1 MEFLE
6 SLYLVAD
13 LLEAAAV
20 AVCSHSFKD
29 LGKSLGDIPYLL
41 GIFPHLSVIRIINSC
56 EDDPDGK
63 NVRVLFIL
71 FDI

>member
-1 MEFLE
+1 
-6 SLYLVAD
+6 
-13 LLEAAAV
+13 V
-20 AVCSHSFKD
+20 AVCSHSFED
-29 LGKSLGDIPYLL
+29 LGKSFGYIPYLL
-41 GIFPHLSVIRIINSC
+41 GILFHLSVICIINSS